1 MSLEVKDLLVER
13 NSFVLRADFS
23 LEQGK
28 ILVLLGPSG
37 CGKTT
42 LLRSIAGLEMIK
54 QGTITLNN
62 LRIDKLPTEKRHI
75 GFVFQDLALF
85 EQLRVRD
92 NIGYSLSIR
101 NEEKRKREERVI
113 SLARNFKIE
122 HLLGRYP
129 YELSGGER
137 QRVAFARAF
146 AADPMLM
153 LLDEPLSSLDA
164 PLRREMRRFIRV
176 QLSRQQL
183 TTIHVTHDVEEALD
197 LGDEI
202 IVMRDGKMISRGI
215 MSDFEKKPGS
225 GWLARFMN
233 LGLVLPII
241 EISASKE
248 SQLLDIMTSEENI
261 FQVSRNLES
270 NIDNALEKAMCLYI
284 PFSAIKIFRKNNNEK
299 TINVKIVRYLT
310 STPLVSKLVLTLPSM
325 QDYFFELPMPE
336 SDFPMPAEGTEIE
349 ISIDQSMCQVLP
361 DIPL

>member
-1 MSLEVKDLLVER
+1 MSLEVNNLLIER
-13 NSFVLRADFS
+13 DSFALFADFS
-23 LEQGK
+23 LEEGK
-28 ILVLLGPSG
+28 ILALLGPSG

-54 QGTITLNN
+54 EGTITLNGI
-62 LRIDKLPTEKRHI
+62 RIDRLPTEKRHI

-92 NIGYSLSIR
+92 NIGYSLFIR
-101 NEEKRKREERVI
+101 SEEKRKREERVI

-129 YELSGGER
+129 FELSGGER

-146 AADPMLM
+146 ASDPLLM

-164 PLRREMRRFIRV
+164 PLRREMRRFIRE
-176 QLSRQQL
+176 QLSKQCL
-183 TTIHVTHDVEEALD
+183 TTIHVTHDVEEAID

-215 MSDFEKKPGS
+215 ISDFEKKPGS

-233 LGLVLPII
+233 LGLVLPIT

-248 SQLLDIMTSEENI
+248 SQLLNIMTSEGNT
-261 FQVSRNLES
+261 FQVSRNSVS
-270 NIDNALEKAMCLYI
+270 NIDKASEKAMCLYI
-284 PFSAIKIFRKNNNEK
+284 PFSAIEIFGKNNNRK
-299 TINVKIVRYLT
+299 TIKVKIVRLI
-310 STPLVSKLVLTLPSM
+310 SATPLASKLVLTIPEM
-325 QDYFFELPMPE
+325 QDYFFELPMPI
-336 SDFPMPAEGTEIE
+336 SDFSMSSQGKEIE
-349 ISIDQSMCQVLP
+349 ISIDQGMCQVLP
-361 DIPL
+361 EIPL